1 MKSAYVILPIALL
14 YVIATFTACKKTLSS
29 APGTNSASDPLIPE
43 SSGWKRVWAIENS
56 NGFIDQNAPC
66 DMTPYDLVLTP
77 SGAQILYSENK
88 YENGDRFSFVLKA
101 TCASG
106 TLKPAPNYIK
116 TFHNL
121 DEKANM
127 SSEGLV
133 NRPYFIGGTFTAED
147 ANLYTNTSSQFGTL
161 WLWNEAN
168 TRIATNDRS
177 SIPGILNTLVSLPNG
192 DLLGGGV
199 NLSQLCELNYYTRAT
214 NTWSYGSSSL
224 GTDTSFAITY
234 TPFKLDDGSLLAFR
248 LYSKGPRAFM
258 SVDDFVPSA
267 TFAEQPFIPRATEE
281 HPEYAPNGLANN
293 GIWPVF
299 PGTASVCA
307 YTTEGSSV
315 TVVLA
320 YQDNTT
326 KAYTLSAFKWT
337 KGVVAF
343 QKLYSGV
350 AISTALGDRLINHRV
365 EVGCKIDGTAYALL
379 LGNNSYSLVLANAAG
394 EKSYGT
400 ASNNNGG
407 KYVAS
412 ISCLHYYNGAY
423 YAVAWPFFGGA
434 DYMGQHMDIIK
445 LVP

>member
-1 MKSAYVILPIALL
+1 MKNAHVVLPVVLL
-14 YVIATFTACKKTLSS
+14 YVIASFMACKKSNSS
-29 APGTNSASDPLIPE
+29 MPVTNSAATAPLIAE
-43 SSGWKRVWAIENS
+43 SSGWKRMWAIDNS
-56 NGFIDQNAPC
+56 YGFIDQNVPC
-66 DMTPYDLVLTP
+66 DMTPYDLVLTAG
-77 SGAQILYSENK
+77 GAQVLYSENK

-101 TCASG
+101 ACTMG

-116 TFHNL
+116 TFHYL

-127 SSEGLV
+127 SSEGLG
-133 NRPYFIGGTFTAED
+133 NRPYFIGGTFMAED

-214 NTWSYGSSSL
+214 NTWSYGSSSP

-248 LYSKGPRAFM
+248 MYSKGPRAFI

-267 TFAEQPFIPRATEE
+267 TYAQQPFIPRATEE
-281 HPEYAPNGLANN
+281 HPEYARYGFGNGVSPLFRGAAK
-293 GIWPVF
+293 I
-299 PGTASVCA
+299 CA
-307 YTTEGSSV
+307 YATEGSSM

-320 YQDNTT
+320 FTDDTT
-326 KAYTLSAFKWT
+326 KAYTLSAYKWT
-337 KGVVAF
+337 NGSASF
-343 QKLYSGV
+343 QKLYSCIP
-350 AISTALGDRLINHRV
+350 ISTALGDMLTNHRH

-379 LGNNSYSLVLANAAG
+379 LGNNNYSLVQVNASG

-407 KYVAS
+407 KYVATL
-412 ISCLHYYNGAY
+412 SCLRYYNGAY
-423 YAVAWPFFGGA
+423 YAVAWPFFSGA
-434 DYMGQHMDIIK
+434 DYLGQHMDIVR